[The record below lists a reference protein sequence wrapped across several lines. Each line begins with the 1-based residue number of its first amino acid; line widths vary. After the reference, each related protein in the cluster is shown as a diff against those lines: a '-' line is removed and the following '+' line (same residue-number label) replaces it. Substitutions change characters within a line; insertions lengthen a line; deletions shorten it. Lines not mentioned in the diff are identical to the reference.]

1 MADVRHRVTRAALR
15 AGLAPEHAEQFTIA
29 VNEVVINAIQHGG
42 GAADVTLAPAP
53 GTVTVTV
60 RDSGGGIPANVT
72 PRLPTPHTLGGRGL
86 WLVQQLCRDVTVHTS
101 DAGTVVTLSVT
112 AGPDVTPERLD

>member
-15 AGLAPEHAEQFTIA
+15 AGLTPERAEQFTIA

-42 GAADVTLAPAP
+42 GAADVTLTPGP

-60 RDSGGGIPANVT
+60 RDSGGGIPAHVA

-86 WLVQQLCRDVTVHTS
+86 WLVQQLCQDVTVHTS

-112 AGPDVTPERLD
+112 AAPDVTSERLD